1 MPLLYRA
8 IFGKKN
14 SDVARKSG
22 VSAQTIAKWRKSP
35 TDGGTRHPR
44 FHTMKLVARAVGMRF
59 ELAPMQVGKAH
70 VKVENEHG
78 VN

>member
-1 MPLLYRA
+1 
-8 IFGKKN
+8 
-14 SDVARKSG
+14 
-22 VSAQTIAKWRKSP
+22 
-35 TDGGTRHPR
+35 
-44 FHTMKLVARAVGMRF
+44 MKLVARAVGMRF